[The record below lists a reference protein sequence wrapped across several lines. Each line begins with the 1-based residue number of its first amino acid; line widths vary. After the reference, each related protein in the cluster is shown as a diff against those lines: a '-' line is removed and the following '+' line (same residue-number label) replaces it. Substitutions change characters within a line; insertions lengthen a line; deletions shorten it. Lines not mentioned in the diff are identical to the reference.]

1 VKYKDRDELVEG
13 LRAFADFIEE
23 RGLELPI
30 QSPKMKLTEILYGE
44 NAKEKIQNVARKIGR
59 AEKNWGSYY
68 FDLRKEFG
76 PVTLEF
82 SVQKEQVCQKRVVG
96 FKDVPEY
103 ISPARR
109 EEVVEWTCVDSIL
122 AS

>member
-1 VKYKDRDELVEG
+1 MKYKDRDELVEG

-44 NAKEKIQNVARKIGR
+44 NAKEKMQNVARKIGR

-103 ISPARR
+103 VSPAHR